1 MRRII
6 TSLSLL
12 AFLGL
17 GTAAFAQVTGVVND
31 ADNFPESDVEV
42 SVKGTDKVVYTDL
55 DGKFDIDAKIGDVL
69 VINGKEFTVTSNSLG
84 TLKYVATT
92 SSPVDL
98 SEVVVKSIF
107 NAPSKS
113 GVTTV
118 KVKDLEQMNP
128 SVSIDQMLGGK
139 ADGLSSQAMSGAPG
153 ATANVTIRGAIG
165 LNGGVKSPLYV
176 VDGTYMTVSDV
187 NAINPADIEE
197 VKVLKDASQLAI
209 FGSRGANCV
218 IIMKTKSAKK
228 GEAIVSYSSRIG
240 VNDMVDL
247 PNINLMNAEQLLNY
261 QNSLST
267 IPNLGLGQARTSEE
281 IARLSKNDHKWSDD
295 LYKNGL
301 TSSHFVSISKNDG
314 ESSNNFSIGY
324 DKNEGAVQYYNGLER
339 ISATFNNTTKV
350 KDWLRYGVN
359 VNGSYTT
366 LDSPRDRVNAQS
378 PFFNTL
384 MNRPYE
390 TFYQMDANGDYA
402 LDEQG
407 DRVYN
412 PNANYMGYP
421 VADEMENT
429 DAETRYLRIY
439 GTGFVE
445 ADITKNVSARTTFGA
460 TYNRTQYEN
469 FLKPSA
475 LLSELLGDAG
485 AKTDRST
492 DRFDYNWRNEVSYE
506 NSFGKHNLR
515 VTAATE
521 YINQSLYSMTLYGLG
536 FPNDYLQTQG
546 LATLIEQDSK
556 SERWRVSKFGYLGAA
571 SYDFANKYF
580 VDAYVRRDGTSL
592 AGLDNK
598 YGTFWGVA
606 LGWNLAKEN
615 FLRDVKAVSNLTLKA
630 SYGEVG
636 DDSGLARYA
645 NMNLMNILGTY
656 NGNPASFPTTNLA
669 DVNATWETNKKFNVG
684 VDFGFFGSRL
694 TGSAAYFNELR
705 SDFIFNKQLS
715 AEAGG
720 YITTVNAGEIKTEG
734 VELELNYDVIR
745 SKNFDLSFYGN
756 VTNLNYKV
764 NELADGQNSLI
775 MSDSYESM
783 IHVSGGKP
791 YQFYLVKHAGVDAN
805 TGKDLYFDK
814 DGNITD
820 VYDGG
825 DAVATNKTPLPKLMG
840 GFGLN
845 AKFYGFD
852 INADFTYSAGGYMYN
867 NTYAYLTDPTS
878 LDNHVVE
885 AANYWKQ
892 PGDHAAFAMPNTTGP
907 EYSTKYLE
915 SSDYIAFRSL
925 SLGYNFSKL
934 VEGTF
939 VKNLRM
945 FAQVQNL
952 ALWTNYHG
960 NPIAGT
966 GTSES
971 SAVGS
976 SGYVSNSFTVFSC
989 PLVRSFSIGFN
1000 VSF

>member
-118 KVKDLEQMNP
+118 KAKDLEQMNP

-139 ADGLSSQAMSGAPG
+139 AAGLSSQAMSGAPG

-176 VDGTYMTVSDV
+176 VDGTYMTASDV

-209 FGSRGANCV
+209 FGSRGANGV

-407 DRVYN
+407 DRIYN

-615 FLRDVKAVSNLTLKA
+615 FLRDAKAVSNLTLKA

-656 NGNPASFPTTNLA
+656 NGNPASFPTNNLA

-820 VYDGG
+820 VYDGA

-840 GFGLN
+840 GFGMN

-892 PGDHAAFAMPNTTGP
+892 PGDHAAFAMSNTTGP

-952 ALWTNYHG
+952 ALWTNYHD

-971 SAVGS
+971 SAAGS
-976 SGYVSNSFTVFSC
+976 SGYVSNSFTAFSY
-989 PLVRSFSIGFN
+989 PLVRFFSIGFN

>member
-1 MRRII
+1 M
-6 TSLSLL
+6 
-12 AFLGL
+12 
-17 GTAAFAQVTGVVND
+17 
-31 ADNFPESDVEV
+31 
-42 SVKGTDKVVYTDL
+42 
-55 DGKFDIDAKIGDVL
+55 DAKIGDVL

-176 VDGTYMTVSDV
+176 VDGTYMNAEDV

-209 FGSRGANCV
+209 FGSRGANGV

-247 PNINLMNAEQLLNY
+247 PNISLMNAEQLLNY

-615 FLRDVKAVSNLTLKA
+615 FLRDAKAVSNLTLKA

-715 AEAGG
+715 AEVGG

-892 PGDHAAFAMPNTTGP
+892 PGDHAAFAMANTTGP

-971 SAVGS
+971 SAAGS
-976 SGYVSNSFTVFSC
+976 SGYVSNSFTAFSY

>member
-1 MRRII
+1 MRRRI

-55 DGKFDIDAKIGDVL
+55 DGKFDIDAKIGDIL
-69 VINGKEFTVTSNSLG
+69 VINEKEFTVTSNSLG
-84 TLKYVATT
+84 TLKYAATQ
-92 SSPVDL
+92 SGPVDL

-118 KVKDLEQMNP
+118 KAKDLEQMNP

-139 ADGLSSQAMSGAPG
+139 AAGLSSQAMSGAPG

-176 VDGTYMTVSDV
+176 VDGTYMTASDV

-209 FGSRGANCV
+209 FGSRGANGV

-240 VNDMVDL
+240 VNQMVDL
-247 PNINLMNAEQLLNY
+247 PNIDLMNAEQLLNY
-261 QNSLST
+261 QNGLST
-267 IPNLGLGQARTSEE
+267 IPGLGLGQARSQEE

-366 LDSPRDRVNAQS
+366 LDAPRDRVNAQS
-378 PFFNTL
+378 PFFNVL

-390 TFYQMDANGDYA
+390 TFYSMDANGNYI

-445 ADITKNVSARTTFGA
+445 ADLAKNVTARTTFGA

-475 LLSELLGDAG
+475 VLSELLGDNG
-485 AKTDRST
+485 SKTDRST

-515 VTAATE
+515 VTAASE
-521 YINQSLYSMTLYGLG
+521 YINQSLYSMTLYGIG
-536 FPNDYLQTQG
+536 FPNDVLQTQG

-606 LGWNLAKEN
+606 LGWNLAKEG
-615 FLRDVKAVSNLTLKA
+615 FLSNAKAVSNLTLKA

-645 NMNLMNILGTY
+645 NMNLMNILNTY

-669 DVNATWETNKKFNVG
+669 DINSTWETNKKFNVG

-705 SDFIFNKQLS
+705 SDFVFNKQLS

-720 YITTVNAGEIKTEG
+720 YVTTVNAGEIKTEG
-734 VELELNYDVIR
+734 FELELNYDVIR

-791 YQFYLVKHAGVDAN
+791 YQFYLVKHAGVDTN

-814 DGNITD
+814 NGNITD

-825 DAVATNKTPLPKLMG
+825 DAVATNKTPLPKVMG

-867 NTYAYLTDPTS
+867 NTYMYLTDPTS

-885 AANYWKQ
+885 AGNYWKQ
-892 PGDHAAFAMPNTTGP
+892 AGDNAAFAMPNTTGP

-915 SSDYIAFRSL
+915 KSDYIAFRSL
-925 SLGYNFSKL
+925 SLGYNFSNL

-971 SAVGS
+971 SAAGS
-976 SGYVSNSFTVFSC
+976 SGYVSNSFTAFSY

>member
-1 MRRII
+1 
-6 TSLSLL
+6 
-12 AFLGL
+12 
-17 GTAAFAQVTGVVND
+17 
-31 ADNFPESDVEV
+31 
-42 SVKGTDKVVYTDL
+42 
-55 DGKFDIDAKIGDVL
+55 
-69 VINGKEFTVTSNSLG
+69 
-84 TLKYVATT
+84 
-92 SSPVDL
+92 
-98 SEVVVKSIF
+98 
-107 NAPSKS
+107 
-113 GVTTV
+113 
-118 KVKDLEQMNP
+118 
-128 SVSIDQMLGGK
+128 
-139 ADGLSSQAMSGAPG
+139 
-153 ATANVTIRGAIG
+153 
-165 LNGGVKSPLYV
+165 
-176 VDGTYMTVSDV
+176 
-187 NAINPADIEE
+187 
-197 VKVLKDASQLAI
+197 
-209 FGSRGANCV
+209 
-218 IIMKTKSAKK
+218 
-228 GEAIVSYSSRIG
+228 
-240 VNDMVDL
+240 
-247 PNINLMNAEQLLNY
+247 
-261 QNSLST
+261 
-267 IPNLGLGQARTSEE
+267 
-281 IARLSKNDHKWSDD
+281 
-295 LYKNGL
+295 
-301 TSSHFVSISKNDG
+301 
-314 ESSNNFSIGY
+314 
-324 DKNEGAVQYYNGLER
+324 
-339 ISATFNNTTKV
+339 
-350 KDWLRYGVN
+350 
-359 VNGSYTT
+359 
-366 LDSPRDRVNAQS
+366 
-378 PFFNTL
+378 
-384 MNRPYE
+384 
-390 TFYQMDANGDYA
+390 
-402 LDEQG
+402 
-407 DRVYN
+407 
-412 PNANYMGYP
+412 
-421 VADEMENT
+421 
-429 DAETRYLRIY
+429 
-439 GTGFVE
+439 
-445 ADITKNVSARTTFGA
+445 
-460 TYNRTQYEN
+460 
-469 FLKPSA
+469 
-475 LLSELLGDAG
+475 
-485 AKTDRST
+485 
-492 DRFDYNWRNEVSYE
+492 
-506 NSFGKHNLR
+506 
-515 VTAATE
+515 
-521 YINQSLYSMTLYGLG
+521 MTLYGLG

-615 FLRDVKAVSNLTLKA
+615 FLRDAKAVSNLTLKA

-971 SAVGS
+971 SAAGS
-976 SGYVSNSFTVFSC
+976 SGYVSNSFTAFSY

>member
-118 KVKDLEQMNP
+118 KAKDLEQMNP

-139 ADGLSSQAMSGAPG
+139 AAGLSSQAMSGAPG

-176 VDGTYMTVSDV
+176 VDGTYMTASDV
-187 NAINPADIEE
+187 NTINPADIEE

-209 FGSRGANCV
+209 FGSRGANGV

-407 DRVYN
+407 DRIYN

-521 YINQSLYSMTLYGLG
+521 YINQSLYSMSLYGAG
-536 FPNDYLQTQG
+536 FPNDNLQTQG
-546 LATLIEQDSK
+546 SATLIEQNSR
-556 SERWRVSKFGYLGAA
+556 SERWRVTKFGYLGAA

-615 FLRDVKAVSNLTLKA
+615 FLRDAKAVSNLTLKA

-971 SAVGS
+971 SAAGS
-976 SGYVSNSFTVFSC
+976 SGYVSNSFTAFSY
-989 PLVRSFSIGFN
+989 PLVRFFSIGFN